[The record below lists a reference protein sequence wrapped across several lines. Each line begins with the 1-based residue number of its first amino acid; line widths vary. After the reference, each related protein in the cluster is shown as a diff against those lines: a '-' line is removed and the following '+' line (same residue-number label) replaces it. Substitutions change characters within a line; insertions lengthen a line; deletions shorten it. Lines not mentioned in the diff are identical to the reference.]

1 MRKLPRMVAETGI
14 GKAVDVMVW
23 RKGEEVTLQVELG
36 ELDEE
41 EMAAVALGKEP
52 VEKKSSLV
60 ESLGLKLAQLTPELR
75 TQFELG
81 EDLEGVVITDVEAE
95 GTAAEKGL
103 RPGDIIV
110 EVDQEEVSTPG
121 DVADKV
127 ERAKDENF
135 RVVTLLVFRQGD
147 FQWVA
152 VRLDDS

>member
-1 MRKLPRMVAETGI
+1 MVAETGI
-14 GKAVDVMVW
+14 GKAVDVVVW

-41 EMAAVALGKEP
+41 EMAAVALGKAP
-52 VEKKSSLV
+52 VEEKSSLV

-110 EVDQEEVSTPG
+110 EVDQEEVKTPG
-121 DVADKV
+121 DVADWI
-127 ERAKDENF
+127 EGAKDKGF
-135 RVVTLLVFRQGD
+135 RVVTLLVLRQGD